1 MKAEFVDLFI
11 LNCFCER
18 LAKLKEA
25 AATASPAK
33 KARGRSKTHEAKTED
48 AAGPAEVE
56 KIKASCLFPK
66 LLFLEI
72 FK

>member
-1 MKAEFVDLFI
+1 M
-11 LNCFCER
+11 
-18 LAKLKEA
+18 AKLKEA

-33 KARGRSKTHEAKTED
+33 KARGRSRTRESATED

-56 KIKASCLFPK
+56 KIKASCLSPN